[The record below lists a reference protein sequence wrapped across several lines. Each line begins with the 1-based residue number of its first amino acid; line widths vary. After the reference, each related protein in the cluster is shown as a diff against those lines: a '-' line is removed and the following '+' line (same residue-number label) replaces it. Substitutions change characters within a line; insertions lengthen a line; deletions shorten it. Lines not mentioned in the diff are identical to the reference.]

1 MTLAVRQSFSYVRF
15 TLQRVNNTHKG
26 FVCLAVYLWVSYICL
41 AGPNKLASVLDYFVC
56 VSNKVSHAKCLLV
69 LYQVTT
75 NKDLLSN
82 DIMRFGLVSDKR

>member
-1 MTLAVRQSFSYVRF
+1 MSR
-15 TLQRVNNTHKG
+15 RVFMG
-26 FVCLAVYLWVSYICL
+26 VLCLSR
-41 AGPNKLASVLDYFVC
+41 GPNKLTSVLDYFVC

-69 LYQVTT
+69 LYQVMT